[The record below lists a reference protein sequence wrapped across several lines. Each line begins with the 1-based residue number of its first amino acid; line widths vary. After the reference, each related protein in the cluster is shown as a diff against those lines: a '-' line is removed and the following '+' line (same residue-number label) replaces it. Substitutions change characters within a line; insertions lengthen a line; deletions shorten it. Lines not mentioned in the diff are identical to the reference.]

1 MKICFQ
7 NIGKV
12 CGIYPLEISFGKSET
27 HEIFESEKFITKT
40 SKPTLN
46 IPSRNDPRNSKKTKT
61 IWNIPLRKSLQK
73 KQIVLNHVR
82 SESDMFIIFQI

>member
-1 MKICFQ
+1 MEYTLWKLVSEKAKRMKYL
-7 NIGKV
+7 KV
-12 CGIYPLEISFGKSET
+12 KSLLQKHPNQLGTHPREMILEIQK
-27 HEIFESEKFITKT
+27 
-40 SKPTLN
+40 
-46 IPSRNDPRNSKKTKT
+46 KT